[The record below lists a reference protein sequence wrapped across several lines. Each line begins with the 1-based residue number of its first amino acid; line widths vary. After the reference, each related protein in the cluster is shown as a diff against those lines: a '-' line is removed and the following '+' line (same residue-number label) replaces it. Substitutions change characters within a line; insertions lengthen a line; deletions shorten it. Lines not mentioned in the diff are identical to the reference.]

1 MVSSVLPITVG
12 CIRVCFDS
20 ERPLSVGTCEAL
32 QAFLISTI
40 FDLSQIT
47 KCCFAARSFLCDWK
61 LSGRQKW
68 PSLRGCASPRS
79 VWPWCLQTW
88 ASSAPAAGHRPGY
101 FWCKSPVTLLV
112 EMQSVD
118 LDATASHLS
127 ILHSFPWNAVIRPV
141 VMEVN
146 LAAVKQHGYSWML
159 LSNSLASAKAPDL
172 SAVRLNRAIEICA
185 SCKGNC
191 SVITGTSKYTFTTM
205 YLAQVIKLFIIHQL
219 LLSELRFTMVITC
232 DDGWLR
238 AGCSVQTLH

>member
-1 MVSSVLPITVG
+1 
-12 CIRVCFDS
+12 
-20 ERPLSVGTCEAL
+20 
-32 QAFLISTI
+32 
-40 FDLSQIT
+40 
-47 KCCFAARSFLCDWK
+47 
-61 LSGRQKW
+61 
-68 PSLRGCASPRS
+68 
-79 VWPWCLQTW
+79 
-88 ASSAPAAGHRPGY
+88 
-101 FWCKSPVTLLV
+101 
-112 EMQSVD
+112 MQSVD

-127 ILHSFPWNAVIRPV
+127 ILHSFPWSAVIRPV

-205 YLAQVIKLFIIHQL
+205 YLAQVIKLFVIHQL